1 MASASV
7 GNMRLWWTGAMALG
21 LIVIGGWHANR
32 HNDAFAQ
39 NAPKAQ
45 SKQEKK
51 SEEKKTEEQKTT
63 PSTLS
68 TFVTYPQVK
77 VVNDQIAAEWKANN
91 LTPSSRA
98 SDYEFIRRATL
109 DIIGRIATLEEIKTF
124 MADPERTRRALL
136 IERLLD
142 NKDYATNWANVWT
155 VWLMTRSSNRTY
167 QEQMQLWLEE
177 QFAKKTCQYDKVV
190 HELLTATGENNDNGA
205 VNYILQNLGAPV
217 AQGNIGEEGHFDFV
231 PLTS

>member
-1 MASASV
+1 MASATIRNS
-7 GNMRLWWTGAMALG
+7 RLWWTGAVALG
-21 LIVIGGWHANR
+21 LVLGGWQLDSRDRALAQ
-32 HNDAFAQ
+32 DAGKTQA
-39 NAPKAQ
+39 KDD
-45 SKQEKK
+45 KK
-51 SEEKKTEEQKTT
+51 KEDKKTDEKKTDEKKTQ
-63 PSTLS
+63 PSTLT

-109 DIIGRIATLEEIKTF
+109 DIIGRIATLKEIKTY
-124 MADPERTRRALL
+124 MDDPERTRRALL

-142 NKDYATNWANVWT
+142 SEEYAKNWANVWT

-177 QFAKKTCQYDKVV
+177 RFAKKTCQFDKVV
-190 HELLTATGENNDNGA
+190 YDLLTASGENNDNGA
-205 VNYILQNLGAPV
+205 VNYILANLGAPV
-217 AQGNIGEEGHFDFV
+217 ANESV
-231 PLTS
+231 S